1 MALSCLGRVKRNV
14 GESKRPAPL
23 ADIQLNHIR
32 CDRSG
37 STCSMHFES
46 TNGLHD
52 YITTFA
58 TNAEKQSS
66 KIHFKFGTF
75 DDKTETCLDTKNV
88 ACIKDTILKDWIRD
102 KIEPRGMTRLIDT
115 AYEDIEELL
124 KEYKEEKSKA
134 VQTNLGTRVSAVY
147 CLVTDGFDNKSVRS
161 HDELK
166 NKIKEAN
173 EEGITCMYLGAN
185 QDAITTGGSFGFNM
199 ENCLNIDA
207 SGDGTE
213 QGFRSATLSAA
224 RAATYAGS
232 TPQVL
237 RQRSGFTQMERV
249 SSQQT
254 TEPQMLHSVSAPVTG
269 AQDGFDFQNAMF
281 VPPPP
286 AMNRIL
292 RTPTYIPRS

>member
-1 MALSCLGRVKRNV
+1 M
-14 GESKRPAPL
+14 
-23 ADIQLNHIR
+23 
-32 CDRSG
+32 
-37 STCSMHFES
+37 
-46 TNGLHD
+46 
-52 YITTFA
+52 
-58 TNAEKQSS
+58 
-66 KIHFKFGTF
+66 
-75 DDKTETCLDTKNV
+75 TETCLDTKNV
-88 ACIKDTILKDWIRD
+88 ACIKDIVLKDWICD

-115 AYEDIEELL
+115 AYEDIEKLL

-134 VQTNLGTRVSAVY
+134 ERTNLGTRVSAVY

-254 TEPQMLHSVSAPVTG
+254 TEPQMFHSVSAPVAG
-269 AQDGFDFQNAMF
+269 DEFGYNFQDGWLT
-281 VPPPP
+281 PPP
-286 AMNRIL
+286 AINAVL
-292 RTPTYIPRS
+292 RTPAFLPRN